1 MKIIEPVASFLVRLP
16 NGFNVS
22 CKDLHSAEMLCAYLN
37 GLEDVAETKN
47 DADNSEEHYNHF
59 VGSLVEQMPPGSS
72 LTHNTSGGWKYRDAN
87 GSEYGPYVNVHN
99 ALITQDVTI
108 SFCQKKEGH

>member
-37 GLEDVAETKN
+37 GL
-47 DADNSEEHYNHF
+47 DAPTGSEEYNPDTDYDRF
-59 VGSLVEQMPPGSS
+59 VGKLVRQMPMGSS

-87 GSEYGPYVNVHN
+87 GSEYGPYVNVHD
-99 ALITQDVTI
+99 ALNVL
-108 SFCQKKEGH
+108 SKP